1 MEKSEI
7 CIFNDSTCLKFKEH
21 ILQVSRIISNI
32 NSKYFKIVLNIET
45 VYPFHLFFAV

>member
-1 MEKSEI
+1 MHI
-7 CIFNDSTCLKFKEH
+7 QWFYVFKEH